1 MPTPLVI
8 EHFDVVEQLH
18 LGIPVTFEAL
28 PKFALHGREEAL
40 HHRVV
45 VAVAATTHAAG
56 DAVLPEYRLI
66 VLARVG
72 ASLVGMVQQTGI
84 GAASLQRHFEGFDRQ
99 VPVVDGADRP
109 AHDESREQVKNRGQ
123 VELAAGPDQQLR
135 RVAYPALVGRL
146 RLELSVQKVGC
157 DRLIVIAQGRQL
169 ESLARSRFQPLFL
182 HQPSDAL
189 GADPDSLLE
198 EIPMDPRAPIAPPA
212 LVKRRLDKN
221 PQSSVVSRVG
231 RLRTAPRGIET
242 ARRDPHGPAQLPDR
256 EGGLLRVDPGKGYA
270 WLLAKKAVAFF
281 RMSRSI
287 RSSRF
292 SLRSCASSARSSL
305 VSPVLPRVRSA
316 CARATQTP
324 REEGVRS
331 SSRATA
337 PMVFPSSSTNRM
349 APALNSGVN
358 RRRAR
363 LPADLVCILDIIS
376 TSQIVSTK
384 AGECQAE
391 IVGLNVGDVYIDDRT
406 PRTRL
411 RIRPEIA
418 KGGRT
423 GDVFLPDALMG
434 KLRKFW
440 GHKARRGEGLQPQ
453 DPLFCSQSRVRIS
466 KR

>member
-1 MPTPLVI
+1 MSTPLVI

-18 LGIPVTFEAL
+18 LGIPVTFETL
-28 PKFALHGREEAL
+28 PKLALHRREEAL
-40 HHRVV
+40 HDRVV
-45 VAVAATTHAAG
+45 VAVAAPTHAAR
-56 DAVLPEYRLI
+56 DAVLPEHCLI

-72 ASLVGMVQQTGI
+72 ASLVRVVQQAGI
-84 GAASLQRHFEGFDRQ
+84 GATPLQRHLERFDRQ
-99 VPVVDGADRP
+99 VPVVDGTDRP

-135 RVAYPALVGRL
+135 RVTYPTLVGRL
-146 RLELSVQKVGC
+146 RLELAVQEVC
-157 DRLIVIAQGRQL
+157 SDRLVVFAQGRHL
-169 ESLARSRFQPLFL
+169 ESLARSRFQPVFL
-182 HQPSDAL
+182 HQPSYAL
-189 GADPDSLLE
+189 WADPDSLLE
-198 EIPMDPRAPIAPPA
+198 EIPMDPRAPIALPA

-242 ARRDPHGPAQLPDR
+242 TRRDPHGPAQPPDR

-281 RMSRSI
+281 RISRSI

-292 SLRSCASSARSSL
+292 SLRSCANSARSSL
-305 VSPVLPRVRSA
+305 VRPVLPRVRSA

-337 PMVFPSSSTNRM
+337 PMVFPSSSTNRI

-376 TSQIVSTK
+376 TFQIVSTK
-384 AGECQAE
+384 AGQCHMFDLRPLRAAHHAGVVDVPAE
-391 IVGLNVGDVYIDDRT
+391 VVPYIY
-406 PRTRL
+406 
-411 RIRPEIA
+411 
-418 KGGRT
+418 GY
-423 GDVFLPDALMG
+423 DAL
-434 KLRKFW
+434 LII
-440 GHKARRGEGLQPQ
+440 
-453 DPLFCSQSRVRIS
+453 SRS
-466 KR
+466 SALHFPSASAPK